1 MTLSEK
7 TIRAGPDTSMGS
19 VRRSL
24 RQVPPVWWG
33 IAGLAIITLFFAT
46 TQSTFSVFTYDTVL
60 FACMGAIALQVLQG
74 TAGLVSV
81 GTSGFLLLGAFGSV
95 FMLRS
100 GIQFPLDV
108 IAAGLLCGVAGFI
121 TGLPALRLR
130 SLFLA
135 LATLALFFIAV
146 SVGQV
151 YEQDVPSARYAGFF
165 VPTLF
170 GSQTLANQG
179 RYWAWLLWA
188 VVSLVILGASRIMT
202 GRSGRALRMVRE
214 HEVLAPALGIP
225 VARYKLLLFTL
236 SSMVIG
242 VEGGLTAHFTGTVF
256 TDDFTLALAFQ
267 YVAMIVIG
275 GLDSIAGAVI
285 GAAVVV
291 ALPIWIPPVVSVF
304 VGQSR
309 ATTIGP
315 DIGVIIYGI
324 LVIVFVTASPGG
336 IVGLLKDLWEFLK
349 RYRSRAGTASR
360 RAERVLDGA
369 EG

>member
-1 MTLSEK
+1 MLSSNTMPAE
-7 TIRAGPDTSMGS
+7 TSAGPRS

-24 RQVPPVWWG
+24 GQIRPAWWG
-33 IAGLAIITLFFAT
+33 VAGLALATLFFAT

-60 FACMGAIALQVLQG
+60 LACMGAIALQVLQG

-100 GIQFPLDV
+100 GVQFPFDV
-108 IAAGLLCGVAGFI
+108 IVASVMCGVAGFL

-135 LATLALFFIAV
+135 LATLALYFIAV
-146 SVGQV
+146 SLGQL
-151 YEQDVPSARYAGFF
+151 YESHVPSAQYAGFF

-170 GSQTLANQG
+170 GSQGLANQG

-188 VVSLVILGASRIMT
+188 VVSVVILGASRIMT
-202 GRSGRALRMVRE
+202 ERSGRALRMIRE
-214 HEVLAPALGIP
+214 HEVLAPTLGIP
-225 VARYKLLLFTL
+225 VVRYKLLLFTI

-242 VEGGLTAHFTGTVF
+242 LEGGLTAHFTGNVF
-256 TDDFTLALAFQ
+256 TDNFTLALAFQ

-285 GAAVVV
+285 GAAVVI
-291 ALPIWIPPVVSVF
+291 ALPTWIPPVVSVF
-304 VGQSR
+304 VGQSL

-315 DIGVIIYGI
+315 DIAVIIYGI
-324 LVIVFVTASPGG
+324 LVIIFVTASPGG
-336 IVGLLKDLWEFLK
+336 IVGLLKDLLQYVK
-349 RYRSRAGTASR
+349 RRRGSAGTPR
-360 RAERVLDGA
+360 TAERVLDGA
-369 EG
+369 ES